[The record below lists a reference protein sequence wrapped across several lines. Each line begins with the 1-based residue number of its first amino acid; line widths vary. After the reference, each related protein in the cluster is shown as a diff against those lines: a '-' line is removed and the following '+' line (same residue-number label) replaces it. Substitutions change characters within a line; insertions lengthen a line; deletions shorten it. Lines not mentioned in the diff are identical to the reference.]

1 MLLLQTVMRLFILK
15 NKCCSARFPCF
26 QNFCTEHVRMKIEIR
41 VEFIMHRSSG
51 GRDFLRQHMSQE
63 YLNSFELSFEM
74 QDESRNL
81 HFLPNRLSML
91 DWCAVQKHDVH
102 RLDSFL
108 SDEYEQIRAREIS

>member
-1 MLLLQTVMRLFILK
+1 MLLLQSVMRLFLLK

-74 QDESRNL
+74 QDAPINL
-81 HFLPNRLSML
+81 HLLPVECRCSIGAPFISMM
-91 DWCAVQKHDVH
+91 CIE
-102 RLDSFL
+102 LDSFL
-108 SDEYEQIRAREIS
+108 SDEYVQIRAREIS